1 MTIQGERLLLAL
13 EAFGDGCAHERQ
25 EIEAAVELALRE
37 AAVCRCRD
45 SYCMFREAGEEI
57 RAAVRLALN
66 DPHGSLAAHDEAI
79 RAEHH
84 DDLIDHLKA
93 MPMVKVASN
102 GSYTNDR
109 HTEGGHG

>member
-25 EIEAAVELALRE
+25 EIEAAVETALRE
-37 AAVCRCRD
+37 ADPRH
-45 SYCMFREAGEEI
+45 GLTI
-57 RAAVRLALN
+57 IAAVRLALN

-93 MPMVKVASN
+93 MPMVRVASN